1 MACVLVAIGI
11 RVRQPDSDRK
21 SIMRTEHCGVYP
33 RVVTP
38 TLYLLVSWYALLPL
52 SVPAA
57 DKAAPKLSTATIKSI
72 RRAIKS
78 TMAQQQVVGV
88 AVGVIRAGSVVY
100 LEGLGYED
108 REKQIPVT
116 SQTRFRWASISKTLT
131 AVATLQLWEKKR
143 LKLSDTVRHYVPEF
157 PDKGVPIS
165 IRDLLCHQ
173 GGIVH
178 YSNGRVIRTT
188 RTYPIPQPF
197 AEVMNALDLFKESPL
212 VCRPGERP
220 SYTTHGYILLSSV
233 VQRSGTQPFAE
244 QIRDRIVRPLELQ
257 TLQPDYQWE
266 SIPHRAVGYRQH
278 QGKIVRST
286 NTDVSWKLGGGGY
299 LSNIDDLARYTAA
312 LIEHQLIDP
321 DTATRM
327 WTPQRTQDGTVTG
340 IGLGFML
347 QGSGQRLRVSHNG
360 SQEKTRTR
368 MVFYPAQRHGVVV
381 MSNSEYANPAQFTTA
396 VYQAWRQAERKG
408 I

>member
-1 MACVLVAIGI
+1 
-11 RVRQPDSDRK
+11 
-21 SIMRTEHCGVYP
+21 MRTGHCVFYP

-38 TLYLLVSWYALLPL
+38 ILLLLVSWYTLLPQ
-52 SVPAA
+52 SARAA
-57 DKAAPKLSTATIKSI
+57 HKADPKLPPPTIEQI
-72 RRAIKS
+72 RRAVKS

-88 AVGVIRAGSVVY
+88 AVGVIRAGRVVY
-100 LEGLGYED
+100 LEGYGYED

-143 LKLSDTVRHYVPEF
+143 LKLSDAVRRYVPEF

-188 RTYPIPQPF
+188 RKYAIPHPF
-197 AEVMNALDLFKESPL
+197 SEVIHALDMFKESPL
-212 VCRPGERP
+212 VCRPGEKP

-244 QIRDRIVRPLELQ
+244 QIRDRIVRPLKLP
-257 TLQPDYQWE
+257 TLRPDYQWE
-266 SIPHRAVGYRQH
+266 SIPHRAVGYRRRD
-278 QGKIVRST
+278 GKVVRST
-286 NTDVSWKLGGGGY
+286 NTDVSWKLGGGGF

-312 LIEHQLIDP
+312 LIEHQLVTA

-327 WTPQRTQDGTVTG
+327 WTPQRTRDGTATG

-347 QGSGQRLRVSHNG
+347 QGRGQRLRVSHNG

-368 MVFYPAQRHGVVV
+368 MVFYPEQRHGVVV
-381 MSNSEYANPAQFTTA
+381 MSNSEYANPAEFTTA

-408 I
+408 T